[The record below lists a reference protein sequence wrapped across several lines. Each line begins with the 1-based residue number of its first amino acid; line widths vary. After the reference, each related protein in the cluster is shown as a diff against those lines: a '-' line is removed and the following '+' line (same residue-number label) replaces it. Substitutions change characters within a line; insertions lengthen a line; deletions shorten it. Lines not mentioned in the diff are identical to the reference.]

1 MTPNE
6 KLVWAARF
14 AVINVND
21 SVRFMSQQA
30 ANVVL
35 RLRGECRTA
44 TESEREAMLEEMRRD
59 A

>member
-21 SVRFMSQQA
+21 SVQYMSQQA
-30 ANVVL
+30 SNVVL
-35 RLRGECRTA
+35 RLRGELRTA
-44 TESEREAMLEEMRRD
+44 TDAERFEMLEEMRRD